1 MKKDDRARR
10 SFSCSRWWCVDICAY
25 HICEHATTLPSRRT
39 VFSAAR
45 LLSKGSATFQLQNVH
60 FLSWSCLATCGSEQ
74 ARAEGVTNNLSAE
87 ARKYEVQA
95 Q

>member
-1 MKKDDRARR
+1 MKKRDRARR

-25 HICEHATTLPSRRT
+25 HICEHATTCPLDEQCFLQPAYSLKVRPR
-39 VFSAAR
+39 FNY
-45 LLSKGSATFQLQNVH
+45 KTFIFCH
-60 FLSWSCLATCGSEQ
+60 GLATCGSEQ